1 MASKCSICD
10 TETKYK
16 CIKCELAVCNKGCS
30 VFAPETTDG
39 WKAGARVGYCVRC
52 SKTSAPCLVEKKK
65 TENDQKSEDIQDS
78 FRQAS
83 SSSERHPASSKARGN
98 RSCLNLSKRV
108 ELIRC
113 HRGNPKLGVK
123 KLAEKFGCGKTQV
136 AGIIKDEENIMKEW
150 ESNEGRAGMKRVNQ
164 QKFYE
169 VNQYLWKW
177 YSTCRQSNIPISGP
191 MLQEEALIIAKRL
204 GGDSGEFNA
213 SNGWLDRWKKR
224 YNICEMNV
232 AGEEGDVSQATLDS
246 WSERA
251 RELMAGYKPENVWNM
266 DETGQ
271 FWKALPDKSLSE
283 RGKRCRGGKQAK
295 QRLTWAFFVSA
306 SGEKENPIVIG
317 KSLNPR
323 CFKNLRDRSFP
334 HSCHY
339 YANEKA
345 WMNSELMG
353 VILSNLNRR
362 MKRENRHILLFLD
375 NAPCHPHSH
384 ADMFSNVKLAF
395 LPKNSTSRSQ
405 PLDAGIIKAWKVKTK
420 RKLLRY
426 ICSQVDSNN
435 KASEIVKSVH
445 LLQAIQWGKQAWD
458 EVDQETV
465 QKCFKKVGLSPD
477 EVDMEEGIDD
487 PFEGED
493 MMSLEE
499 LCAKLGTTE
508 TATAQEFVDADDE
521 VPSCP
526 ETIDISQPSWRAE
539 LRRNFLEEDEA
550 DGSEPSA
557 KEGKV
562 DEAGNEEFDCSVK
575 EPSVKSSTEA
585 RKMVLQL
592 SEFADFGGH
601 EKLSNALLTVQDILF
616 DMEFNAPKKQSVI
629 GDYFHPHV

>member
-1 MASKCSICD
+1 MI
-10 TETKYK
+10 
-16 CIKCELAVCNKGCS
+16 
-30 VFAPETTDG
+30 
-39 WKAGARVGYCVRC
+39 R
-52 SKTSAPCLVEKKK
+52 
-65 TENDQKSEDIQDS
+65 
-78 FRQAS
+78 
-83 SSSERHPASSKARGN
+83 
-98 RSCLNLSKRV
+98 NLKIFKIP
-108 ELIRC
+108 L
-113 HRGNPKLGVK
+113 GKLPV
-123 KLAEKFGCGKTQV
+123 
-136 AGIIKDEENIMKEW
+136 
-150 ESNEGRAGMKRVNQ
+150 
-164 QKFYE
+164 
-169 VNQYLWKW
+169 
-177 YSTCRQSNIPISGP
+177 
-191 MLQEEALIIAKRL
+191 EALIIAKRL

-213 SNGWLDRWKKR
+213 SNGWLDRWKKS

-251 RELMAGYKPENVWNM
+251 RELMAGYKPENVRKM
-266 DETGQ
+266 EETGQ
-271 FWKALPDKSLSE
+271 FWKASPDKSLSE

-317 KSLNPR
+317 KSFNPR

-334 HSCHY
+334 HSCHHS
-339 YANEKA
+339 ANAKA

-353 VILSNLNRR
+353 VILSKLNRR
-362 MKRENRHILLFLD
+362 VKRENRHILLFFD
-375 NAPCHPHSH
+375 NAPCHPHSD
-384 ADMFSNVKLAF
+384 ADMFSIVKRAF
-395 LPKNSTSRSQ
+395 LPKYSTSRSQ
-405 PLDAGIIKAWKVKTK
+405 PLDAGIIKAWKVKTR

-508 TATAQEFVDADDE
+508 TVTAQEFVGADDE
-521 VPSCP
+521 VTSCP

-550 DGSEPSA
+550 DGIEPSA

-585 RKMVLQL
+585 RKMVL
-592 SEFADFGGH
+592 
-601 EKLSNALLTVQDILF
+601 
-616 DMEFNAPKKQSVI
+616 
-629 GDYFHPHV
+629 

>member
-1 MASKCSICD
+1 
-10 TETKYK
+10 
-16 CIKCELAVCNKGCS
+16 
-30 VFAPETTDG
+30 
-39 WKAGARVGYCVRC
+39 
-52 SKTSAPCLVEKKK
+52 
-65 TENDQKSEDIQDS
+65 
-78 FRQAS
+78 
-83 SSSERHPASSKARGN
+83 
-98 RSCLNLSKRV
+98 
-108 ELIRC
+108 
-113 HRGNPKLGVK
+113 
-123 KLAEKFGCGKTQV
+123 
-136 AGIIKDEENIMKEW
+136 
-150 ESNEGRAGMKRVNQ
+150 
-164 QKFYE
+164 
-169 VNQYLWKW
+169 
-177 YSTCRQSNIPISGP
+177 
-191 MLQEEALIIAKRL
+191 
-204 GGDSGEFNA
+204 
-213 SNGWLDRWKKR
+213 
-224 YNICEMNV
+224 
-232 AGEEGDVSQATLDS
+232 
-246 WSERA
+246 
-251 RELMAGYKPENVWNM
+251 
-266 DETGQ
+266 
-271 FWKALPDKSLSE
+271 
-283 RGKRCRGGKQAK
+283 
-295 QRLTWAFFVSA
+295 
-306 SGEKENPIVIG
+306 
-317 KSLNPR
+317 
-323 CFKNLRDRSFP
+323 
-334 HSCHY
+334 
-339 YANEKA
+339 
-345 WMNSELMG
+345 MNSELMG
-353 VILSNLNRR
+353 VILSKLNRR

-539 LRRNFLEEDEA
+539 LRRNLLEEDEA

-575 EPSVKSSTEA
+575 EPSVNSSTEA